1 MELVSVLTMR
11 RRSGK
16 EEPVRYSRPFPLIGP
31 LIGDDA
37 VFHGC
42 DVTWKLCPSRSGTPV
57 KPSPLSGSTLGTWP
71 WSSKKP
77 TRRSTTTARRGNCQR
92 SSRTWSRTRCT
103 PTGHT
108 SPTRRVPWSWQTN
121 SVTLAVFTL
130 AYNRDVSSG
139 INDGGPAILGAV

>member
-1 MELVSVLTMR
+1 
-11 RRSGK
+11 
-16 EEPVRYSRPFPLIGP
+16 
-31 LIGDDA
+31 
-37 VFHGC
+37 
-42 DVTWKLCPSRSGTPV
+42 
-57 KPSPLSGSTLGTWP
+57 
-71 WSSKKP
+71 
-77 TRRSTTTARRGNCQR
+77 GNCQR

-139 INDGGPAILGAV
+139 INDGGPAILGAVTRPVAWSPWSPFFMSRSQVNRSCRRRSDRAGKCGERVELLMAQPDAGRLGVLLDVRRLRRAGDGQHH